1 MSLLGKGLSNLQNM
15 YTQLSSGVRGPMF
28 GLNLH
33 LFLYFVYAST
43 KDNEISANISCAGT
57 FYSIEDKTVL

>member
-1 MSLLGKGLSNLQNM
+1 M
-15 YTQLSSGVRGPMF
+15 YILLSSGARGLIF

-33 LFLYFVYAST
+33 LFLYIVYAST
-43 KDNEISANISCAGT
+43 EDNEISANISCAGT